1 MNIEACE
8 KVTAVGFTTASSA
21 LRVLEELN
29 DGVYLTETD
38 NSYSSEVYDSYKV
51 TITVE
56 KV

>member
-8 KVTAVGFTTASSA
+8 KVTATGFTTCSSA
-21 LRVLEELN
+21 LRVLEEL
-29 DGVYLTETD
+29 DEGVYLTEMD
-38 NSYSSEVYDSYKV
+38 NGYSSEVYDSYKV